1 MTVVITGASQG
12 IGRAIAE
19 RFAEAFAEEA
29 PGVQLALLART
40 APKLEAVA
48 EACAAHG
55 AQALALPCDVT
66 DDTAVL
72 RAAHA
77 VKRKWGAPDVLVS
90 NAGAFTPSPLRETS
104 PEAFRRQIDVNL
116 TAAFVVTRAFLDEMV
131 ARGSGHLFYMASV
144 AGLRPYP
151 GSAAYCAAKHGLRGL
166 AGVVREETKD
176 HGLRVTTLFPGATR
190 TASWDGTELPDERFI
205 PPEDVAAALMNCYR
219 LSGRTVIEE
228 LLLRPQEGD
237 V

>member
-1 MTVVITGASQG
+1 MKTVVITGASQG

-19 RFAEAFAEEA
+19 RFAEEE

-40 APKLEAVA
+40 ASKLEAVVEACKARGA
-48 EACAAHG
+48 EAV
-55 AQALALPCDVT
+55 ALPCDVT

-72 RAAHA
+72 RAARA
-77 VKRKWGAPDVLVS
+77 VKKKWSAPDVLVN
-90 NAGAFTPSPLRETS
+90 NAGTFTPSPLRETS
-104 PEAFRRQIDVNL
+104 PEAFRQQIDVNL

-131 ARGSGHLFYMASV
+131 KRGSGHLFYMGSV

-151 GSAAYCAAKHGLRGL
+151 GSVAYCAAKHGLRGL

-176 HGLRVTTLFPGATR
+176 HGLRVTTLFPGATS
-190 TASWDGTELPDERFI
+190 TASWDGTELPEERFI
-205 PPEDVAAALMNCYR
+205 PPEDIAAALLDCYR
-219 LSGRTVIEE
+219 LSGRTVVEE